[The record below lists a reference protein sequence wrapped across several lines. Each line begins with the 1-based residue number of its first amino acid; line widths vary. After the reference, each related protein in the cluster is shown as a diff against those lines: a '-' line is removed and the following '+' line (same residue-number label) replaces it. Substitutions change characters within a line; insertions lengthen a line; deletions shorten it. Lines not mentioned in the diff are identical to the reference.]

1 MKHVL
6 RSAAD
11 FGAQE
16 ALLAPRPVQ
25 RRGDASS
32 TTDGVHAAATRG
44 LSGGGGGA
52 LPHGDRIQ
60 TAFGRHDVSN
70 VQAHSGSNAN
80 EATAAMG
87 ASAYATGSNV
97 VLGSGGQDIHTVAHE
112 AAHVVQQRGGV
123 QLAGGVGTSGDAYE
137 RHADA
142 VADAVVQGKS
152 AEGLLNQRAGGG
164 VAGNPVQRQQE
175 GNTVQQDGG
184 ASAVVGTALAAAS
197 FAVQVLPN
205 ASGGLTY
212 QNVIGQ
218 YARNTAGL
226 HERRTSKKVCVW
238 LNAIKGLG
246 ASWGYFDVEFEYDG
260 NSIQSY
266 RTKLHQATGFDGG
279 TFGSSGSCNF
289 QATPRGNGT
298 EPSVE
303 VLIAFSGDLN
313 PSGPGYCAYDGS
325 FVIGADGSMTLRE
338 CTITRGEAEVKK
350 SHWFTVGW

>member
-1 MKHVL
+1 MRK
-6 RSAAD
+6 ATD
-11 FGAQE
+11 FDAQE
-16 ALLAPRPVQ
+16 AILAPRPVQ
-25 RRGDASS
+25 RSADGSATIDAM
-32 TTDGVHAAATRG
+32 HQAAAQG
-44 LSGGGGGA
+44 VSGGGGGA

-60 TAFGRHDVSN
+60 SAFGRHDVSN
-70 VQAHSGSNAN
+70 VQAHTGSNAQ

-87 ASAYATGSNV
+87 ASAYATGSDV
-97 VLGSGGQDIHTVAHE
+97 VLGSGGQDLHTVAHE

-123 QLAGGVGTSGDAYE
+123 QLSGGVGASGDAYE

-152 AEGLLNQRAGGG
+152 AEGLLDRHAGAGG
-164 VAGNPVQRQQE
+164 AGDAVQRQQA
-175 GNTVQQDGG
+175 GSVQQDGG
-184 ASAVVGTALAAAS
+184 AIAGTVLAAAS
-197 FAVQVLPN
+197 FAVSVLPN
-205 ASGGLTY
+205 ASGGLAY

-218 YARNTAGL
+218 FARNTPGR
-226 HERRTSKKVCVW
+226 HERRTSKNVCVW
-238 LNAIKGLG
+238 LNAIKGMG
-246 ASWGYFDVEFEYDG
+246 SSWGYFDVEFEYDG

-266 RTKLHQATGFDGG
+266 RTKLHQANGFEGG

-325 FVIGADGSMTLRE
+325 FVIAADGSMTLRD
-338 CTITRGEAEVKK
+338 CSITRGDAKVKQ